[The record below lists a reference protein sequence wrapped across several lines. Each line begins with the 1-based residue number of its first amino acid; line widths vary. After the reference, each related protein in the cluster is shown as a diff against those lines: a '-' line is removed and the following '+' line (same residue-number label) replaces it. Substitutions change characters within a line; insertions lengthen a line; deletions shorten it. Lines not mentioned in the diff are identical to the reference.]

1 MKKVLVQSDRGAHEC
16 IGNEHDQIVNFCRD
30 VCGSRKTVLQ
40 VDWAK
45 ATRER
50 FYLWSFAMA
59 HGLMD

>member
-1 MKKVLVQSDRGAHEC
+1 MNVLVMSV
-16 IGNEHDQIVNFCRD
+16 IKSLNFCTD
-30 VCGSRKTVLQ
+30 ACGSRKTVLQ
-40 VDWAK
+40 VDWAE